1 MLFHSVKLV
10 MLLQNENPNFV
21 LVLLFVGRNLEATM
35 TSYSTNITASAFAH
49 TECRNLLLPD
59 AKPDHLHQKT
69 HLGNHVD
76 MLELNA
82 HLKQLVKTG
91 NVGDARLL
99 ERYDFMDQYDFRLRW
114 SYGEVIH
121 GYSMKSGLVYSVFV
135 GNALLDMY
143 MKIGKIEKGCRI
155 FDEMPIRNVVSW
167 TTIITGLVRAGY
179 NVEGLEYFSE
189 MWRSKVQYDAYV
201 FAISLKAC
209 ADLGALK
216 YGRAIHTQTMKNG
229 FNESSFVANS
239 LRQSVTMEY
248 IFLLKT
254 KNILT
259 SCNIHN

>member
-1 MLFHSVKLV
+1 
-10 MLLQNENPNFV
+10 
-21 LVLLFVGRNLEATM
+21 
-35 TSYSTNITASAFAH
+35 
-49 TECRNLLLPD
+49 
-59 AKPDHLHQKT
+59 
-69 HLGNHVD
+69 